1 MRSSGGESREYCL
14 KPPHRL
20 FLVGPMGA
28 GKTTVGRMLAKR
40 LTWRFTDTDAEIVR
54 QAGRSIP
61 QIFATEG
68 EEGFRAREQQVID
81 QLTQLEQC
89 VLALGGGSL
98 LREIN
103 RQHLADRGQV
113 IFLSCSPEQQY
124 QRTRRSRQR
133 PLLDTPDP
141 LARLRD
147 LWREREPWYRAT
159 ADHVVSVE
167 QRTVAQVVQQIIAV
181 LT

>member
-1 MRSSGGESREYCL
+1 
-14 KPPHRL
+14 
-20 FLVGPMGA
+20 
-28 GKTTVGRMLAKR
+28 MLAKR

-61 QIFATEG
+61 QIFAIEG
-68 EEGFRAREQQVID
+68 EEGFRVREQQVID
-81 QLTQLEQC
+81 QLTQLEQR

-124 QRTRRSRQR
+124 QRTRRSRHR

-147 LWREREPWYRAT
+147 LWREREPWYRET

-167 QRTVAQVVQQIIAV
+167 QRTVAQVVRQIITV
-181 LT
+181 LTQGHL